1 MLSILIPCYNEE
13 TVITKSVNKISEWS
27 KKNNLTIQLIVV
39 NNGSTDSTL
48 EELGGIKFKE
58 EILILNEN
66 SKGKG
71 YAIKKGLK
79 YSKYKKVLILDADL
93 STDINEFNL
102 DWIKKDDVLIIG
114 SRPLGSELN
123 TPRMRKISGFILNLL
138 IQKIFNL
145 KIRDT
150 QCGFKYIS
158 SDKIKIITSELTIGG
173 FIYDLDLILLS
184 LKLGLKVEEVA
195 VKYIFDKNS
204 SVSLIRDPFLM
215 LKDIYRI
222 NKKYK

>member
-13 TVITKSVNKISEWS
+13 AVITKSVNKISDWS
-27 KKNNLTIQLIVV
+27 RKNNLTIQLIIV

-48 EELGGIKFKE
+48 KELDGIESRE

-71 YAIKKGLK
+71 HAIKKGLE

-93 STDINEFNL
+93 STDISEFNL
-102 DWIKKDDVLIIG
+102 DWINKDNVLIIG
-114 SRPLGSELN
+114 SRPLGSELK

-138 IQKIFNL
+138 IRKIFNL

-158 SDKIKIITSELTIGG
+158 SDKIKKIVSELTFGG

-184 LKLGLKVEEVA
+184 IKLGIEIEEVP
-195 VKYIFDKNS
+195 VKYVFDKNS
-204 SVSLIRDPFLM
+204 SVSLLDR
-215 LKDIYRI
+215 
-222 NKKYK
+222 N